1 MRRHLRSEQGQY
13 LAQFVLILPLLIAF
27 MGLVIDIGTAY
38 AHLRMAQNAAD
49 AAAAAG
55 GMVLYSQ
62 GAAAAEAS
70 ARYYAGLH
78 GYRDKAVEITWPS
91 QCIRVAV
98 TDNVTP
104 AFVSLVWNG
113 VFPVQAVA
121 QSCYKATTVSAS
133 VLVLD
138 PHACEALE
146 LSGGALM
153 RVRKGNVHV
162 NSDCTTAIRLSGGA
176 GLITETPTTYVGG
189 YRLIGGAYITPK
201 PVAGPALADPL
212 AGLPTPEGCYRCLA
226 MKKMSIGSDTM
237 TTLGPGCYGGG
248 LDIGG
253 AARVL
258 FKPGVY
264 CIGGD
269 GLRVGAGGWAGGS
282 GVTFFLMQESV
293 VLYGAARFVFT
304 PPTSG
309 PYAGILIFQARDNT
323 ESMKV
328 TGGASLE
335 GSSGIIYLPAG
346 TLDVSG
352 GAGIHTNLVVR
363 RLEVSGGGAI
373 DVTGYTGPGW
383 SSVTDVLAE

>member
-1 MRRHLRSEQGQY
+1 MERRRQSEQGQY

-27 MGLVIDIGTAY
+27 MGLVIDIGNAY
-38 AHLRMAQNAAD
+38 AHQRMAQNAAD

-62 GAAAAEAS
+62 GATAAEAS

-78 GYRDKAVEITWPS
+78 GYRDKAVEVTWPT
-91 QCIRVAV
+91 QCIRVQV
-98 TDNVTP
+98 TENVAP
-104 AFVSLVWNG
+104 IFVSLVWQG
-113 VFPVQAVA
+113 TFPVQAVA
-121 QSCYKATTVSAS
+121 QGCYRTSGVSAS

-138 PHACEALE
+138 PHACEALD

-162 NSDCTTAIRLSGGA
+162 NSDCTVAMRLSGGA
-176 GLITETPTTYVGG
+176 RLETETPTTYVGG
-189 YRLIGGAYITPK
+189 YRLSGGAYVIPK
-201 PVAGPALADPL
+201 PVTGPVQADPL
-212 AGLPTPEGCYRCLA
+212 AGLPTPEGCYRCLGT
-226 MKKMSIGSDTM
+226 KELSIGSDTK
-237 TTLGPGCYGGG
+237 TTLGPGCYDGGIS
-248 LDIGG
+248 IGG

-269 GLRVGAGGWAGGS
+269 GLKVGAGGWAGGS
-282 GVTFFLMQESV
+282 GVTFFLMRDSIT
-293 VLYGAARFVFT
+293 LDGAARFIFT

-309 PYAGILIFQARDNT
+309 PYAGITVFQARDNDET
-323 ESMKV
+323 MRI

-335 GSSGIIYLPAG
+335 GSEGIIYLPAG

-373 DVTGYTGPGW
+373 DVAGYTGPGW
-383 SSVTDVLAE
+383 SSVTDALAE